1 MKLRG
6 IFYNIL
12 VGVPGGF
19 LIFMGMLMF
28 NAVLSKLILT
38 GPWAMLVI
46 LCVTSL
52 VVGMLA
58 RLMRPFHGLATAI
71 ASGVIAAL
79 IILYLRLASPT
90 GAGEVVPVPA
100 RGMGLVFGPA
110 GMLVTVGFSILGAWI
125 IPYLRKRTGKQTKN
139 ISENY
144 APGGVSAAGEGGESN
159 LRIDSK

>member
-71 ASGVIAAL
+71 ASGIIAAL
-79 IILYLRLASPT
+79 IILYLRLASPA
-90 GAGEVVPVPA
+90 GAGMP
-100 RGMGLVFGPA
+100 LVFGPA

-125 IPYLRKRTGKQTKN
+125 FPYLRKRTINET
-139 ISENY
+139 
-144 APGGVSAAGEGGESN
+144 AHH
-159 LRIDSK
+159 LL